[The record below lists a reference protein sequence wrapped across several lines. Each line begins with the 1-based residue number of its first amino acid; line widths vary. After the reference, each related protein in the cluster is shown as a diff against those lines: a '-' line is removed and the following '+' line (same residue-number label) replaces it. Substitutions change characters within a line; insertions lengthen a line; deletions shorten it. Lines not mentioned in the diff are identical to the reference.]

1 MTHPNIL
8 KVWWE
13 WLNNS
18 NISQCL
24 LKNQKNSQQWNQS
37 MVELEGNKS
46 ENSNVSQ
53 ILKGDI
59 YINSSRMSSNGILV
73 SYSQVTRLVEVNE
86 EPLSWYLK
94 TKWDTPP
101 KRVSTGSHLLIE
113 NIKIRWD
120 LDMQLRGVNINCEL
134 TREAQFYS
142 QLHGDTPA
150 GTVEPGLPFRKTWPD
165 ETDEV
170 NVMKTK
176 MHWRPNDQ
184 SINNA

>member
-1 MTHPNIL
+1 MSTLLPWPSASSQYDIKQRKNL
-8 KVWWE
+8 K
-13 WLNNS
+13 LTQN
-18 NISQCL
+18 
-24 LKNQKNSQQWNQS
+24 NSQQWNQS

-73 SYSQVTRLVEVNE
+73 SYSQVTRLAEVNE

-101 KRVSTGSHLLIE
+101 TRVSTGSHLLIE

-134 TREAQFYS
+134 MREAQFYS

-150 GTVEPGLPFRKTWPD
+150 RTIEPGLPLRKTWPD
-165 ETDEV
+165 ETVEV
-170 NVMKTK
+170 NVVKKK
-176 MHWRPNDQ
+176 MQWRPIDQ
-184 SINNA
+184 SRNIA